1 MLTCLTL
8 LTDFKHS
15 NTNVTN
21 LNIVIDNVLL
31 LLPVRMG
38 SQLVINKTRFCLT
51 YSILISICLPP
62 HSICHSW
69 KTNLEYCWNVASI
82 TFSLAV
88 LSFRRQL
95 EIKRYLSTY
104 STRKN
109 HTQIIWDFF
118 EDKRFC
124 IFYITVTYPHQIMEL
139 NLVEWF
145 HFISSIDRERMFLY
159 HPHVPLNQHNSM

>member
-15 NTNVTN
+15 TTKVTN
-21 LNIVIDNVLL
+21 LNIVMDNVLL
-31 LLPVRMG
+31 FLPVRMG

-51 YSILISICLPP
+51 YSILISECLPP

-69 KTNLEYCWNVASI
+69 KINLEYCWNVASI
-82 TFSLAV
+82 MFSLAV
-88 LSFRRQL
+88 LSFRQL
-95 EIKRYLSTY
+95 EINRYLSTY

-109 HTQIIWDFF
+109 HTQISWDFF

-124 IFYITVTYPHQIMEL
+124 IFYIAVTYLHQIMEL

-145 HFISSIDRERMFLY
+145 HFISSIHRECSFTTLMS
-159 HPHVPLNQHNSM
+159 H